1 MVITEMLR
9 RDIVETGIKLICNNL
24 THGTCGNI
32 SCRIPDE
39 DEVLVTPSKIAY
51 ESIKSHDLLL
61 MDLDGNLIEGSGK
74 PSVET
79 PFHLSIYKNRDNVGA
94 IIHTHSL
101 YSLVVSASVESV
113 PVFLDEIFSHIGGKL
128 DVSKYAVPGS
138 SQLAENV
145 VKTLKVKNAL
155 LMSNHGAV
163 CCGKN
168 IKVAY
173 ETLEAVEKICKIF
186 VFSSVFG
193 KTKVLPQSG
202 VDYQRKMFEEGL

>member
-1 MVITEMLR
+1 MVVIEMLR
-9 RDIVETGIKLICNNL
+9 RDVVETGLKLIHNDL

-32 SCRIPDE
+32 SCRIPNE
-39 DEVLVTPSKIAY
+39 NKILVTPSKIAY
-51 ESIKSHDLLL
+51 KAIKPQDLLL
-61 MDLDGNLIEGSGK
+61 IDLEGNILEGSGK

-79 PFHLSIYKNRDNVGA
+79 PFHLAIYNKRDNIGA

-101 YSLVVSASVESV
+101 YTLAVSASVESV
-113 PVFLDEIFSHIGGKL
+113 PVFLDEIFSNIGGKL

-138 SQLAENV
+138 TQLAENI
-145 VKTLKVKNAL
+145 VKTLKDKNAL
-155 LMSNHGAV
+155 LMANHGAI

-168 IKVAY
+168 IKTAY

-202 VDYQRKMFEEGL
+202 VDYQRVMFKERS